1 MYNLIDQD
9 GLKST
14 ENLGMKYSSYLD
26 EKDFNEMILEGRTED
41 EYLEDYCMI
50 VDYAL
55 LRGLEKKNIN
65 FYTEKHHI
73 LPRCMEGEDSDYN
86 YVLLTFLEHLII
98 HILLYRIYPEN
109 TRIATAAVCMTNST
123 SRSDLNNKLKQQVLD
138 NLLNVLNEL
147 RIAFRSNFKKSVVCF
162 DKDFNVAK
170 VYEFQSDVVLDGFQ
184 NSKVSN
190 VISGKRKITG
200 GYYWDYLSNFE
211 KNHSHKLVEYYN
223 KLDKGY
229 TPNISPIKIE
239 RRIIC
244 LDENNNILKIYKNIN
259 STRSDGFDPK
269 LISAALSL
277 KKQKSSGGYYWKFYR
292 DFEDSAKIEE
302 YYKNN
307 ITTPELSPIKIE
319 SRIVCLNI
327 IYKIVKIY
335 DFKEHTIS
343 DGFDV
348 SSVSNALK
356 IHNMYG
362 GYYWR
367 SFSEYIIYHN
377 DEVEEYYNN
386 SNKIDVHKLSWNYV
400 CLDDDRNIIKV
411 YDNDSLRSENIY
423 KRNITESIKSNSK
436 FKGYIWMNINDVI
449 NLIPDKLEEYYK
461 QQEQK

>member
-200 GYYWDYLSNFE
+200 GYYW
-211 KNHSHKLVEYYN
+211 
-223 KLDKGY
+223 
-229 TPNISPIKIE
+229 
-239 RRIIC
+239 
-244 LDENNNILKIYKNIN
+244 
-259 STRSDGFDPK
+259 
-269 LISAALSL
+269 
-277 KKQKSSGGYYWKFYR
+277 KFYR